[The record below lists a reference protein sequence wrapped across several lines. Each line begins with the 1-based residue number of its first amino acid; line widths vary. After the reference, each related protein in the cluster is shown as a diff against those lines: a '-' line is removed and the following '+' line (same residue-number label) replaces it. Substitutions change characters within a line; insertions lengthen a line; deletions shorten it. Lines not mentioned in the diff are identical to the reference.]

1 VGRGA
6 VEFCADLIEGAVA
19 NNVTCTLSGSEAVI
33 TGLHNAAINV
43 RVAARKAVLATA
55 FLIMNDAKMMCPVLT
70 GRLRASLSV
79 NWTDSGMARGK
90 TSGGLNYK
98 AMGKTGNYP
107 TEEDGV
113 GGPEME
119 GYTSGFFAV
128 VGTNVVYAE
137 SVENMATP
145 YLTPAW
151 MMHYGQLMKK
161 IADLTGEAVAKG
173 GSGASVFLSGNA
185 DIQAP

>member
-1 VGRGA
+1 M
-6 VEFCADLIEGAVA
+6 A

-55 FLIMNDAKMMCPVLT
+55 FLIMNDSKQLVPVQT

-79 NWTDSGMARGK
+79 NWTDSGLARGK
-90 TSGGLNYK
+90 TSGGINAKLS
-98 AMGKTGNYP
+98 ASLGNEP
-107 TEEDGV
+107 SEEDGV

-119 GYTSGFFAV
+119 GYTSSMGFFAV
-128 VGTNVVYAE
+128 VGTTVVYAE

-173 GSGASVFLSGNA
+173 GSGTSVFLSGNA